1 MLIPYGGL
9 HFADV
14 RLFKHEHA
22 KAGLAYTSAYS
33 ERQFAVEQRLMERQL
48 RTFLAMRRS
57 KLLFHGF
64 LINPYAHAGYFKF
77 AVQHAVIKY
86 YVAVEFPIVVVG
98 CAAVVR
104 FAV

>member
-33 ERQFAVEQRLMERQL
+33 KRQFAVEQRLMERQL

-57 KLLFHGF
+57 KLFFIDSSSTLMPM
-64 LINPYAHAGYFKF
+64 LDISNSLSSTLLYSIMSPLSS
-77 AVQHAVIKY
+77 QSS
-86 YVAVEFPIVVVG
+86 
-98 CAAVVR
+98 
-104 FAV
+104 